1 MFIGVIDSTELRSR
15 GGSLSQAGCGSIRS
29 RRSSMEEA
37 MREQQ
42 ERFCEEMQEQQMTF
56 I

>member
-1 MFIGVIDSTELRSR
+1 MFTFLIDSTELRSR
-15 GGSLSQAGCGSIRS
+15 GGSSSKTGCGSSCS

-42 ERFCEEMQEQQMTF
+42 
-56 I
+56 